1 MLNGVIY
8 VRNNYEYFVS
18 RHCRQVN
25 RCPFIIFLYFFWY
38 KMAGRFTAVLQMV
51 ATCDVYNDVSVYITY
66 CTSTIMYIFVI
77 VLKIWGN
84 NRALVIVTLHT
95 QTKLQNS
102 REPLSYRSF
111 GETLRSFNSFSLT
124 LFAKFNWQW
133 IY

>member
-1 MLNGVIY
+1 
-8 VRNNYEYFVS
+8 
-18 RHCRQVN
+18 
-25 RCPFIIFLYFFWY
+25 
-38 KMAGRFTAVLQMV
+38 MAGRFTAVLQMV

-66 CTSTIMYIFVI
+66 YTNVYLVI

-124 LFAKFNWQW
+124 LFAKFN
-133 IY
+133 